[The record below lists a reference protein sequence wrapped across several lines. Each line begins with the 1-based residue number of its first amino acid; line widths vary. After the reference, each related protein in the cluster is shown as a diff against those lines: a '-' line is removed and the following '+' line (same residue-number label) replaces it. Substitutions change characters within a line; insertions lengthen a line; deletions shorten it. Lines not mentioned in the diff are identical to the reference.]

1 MVVRLSTL
9 TRLLLVGPIALTC
22 LVPGLRAEEGVPSD
36 FQAAILMRMLSYDRA
51 LKARAGNP
59 VVVGIVAKSEDRS
72 SAQAQAELAKALSVL
87 QSGWVQGLRLS
98 VVTTGYKD
106 AADLTAWLAQKKVQV
121 LYVVPGLSKELEGI
135 RDVCVERKIVSVTPV
150 RAFVERG
157 LVAGIVLKGDRARI
171 LVNLPAA
178 VAAGMDLDPKLLELS
193 EIIR

>member
-1 MVVRLSTL
+1 
-9 TRLLLVGPIALTC
+9 
-22 LVPGLRAEEGVPSD
+22 
-36 FQAAILMRMLSYDRA
+36 
-51 LKARAGNP
+51 
-59 VVVGIVAKSEDRS
+59 
-72 SAQAQAELAKALSVL
+72 LSVL